1 MYEGWQVK
9 QDIHAQFL
17 SAKIEQNRITPPI
30 MIHHITDS
38 MYSSDGSVM
47 NQGIQYPWVLEPNE
61 LIAI

>member
-9 QDIHAQFL
+9 EDIHAQVL

-30 MIHHITDS
+30 MIHITNS

>member
-1 MYEGWQVK
+1 MYKGWQVK
-9 QDIHAQFL
+9 QDIHDQVL
-17 SAKIEQNRITPPI
+17 SAKFEDNCITSPI

>member
-9 QDIHAQFL
+9 QDIHAQVL

-30 MIHHITDS
+30 MIHITDS

-47 NQGIQYPWVLEPNE
+47 NQGIQYPWDLEPNE